1 MIVSMKMETWKKLHA
16 ENVIAKYL
24 DDFERVDSNKQ
35 TNFFLK
41 IVLKHELWSKILG
54 ENASV
59 KRLMFLL
66 ITILF
71 QIIIGLSISLSYY
84 NLFLHWKMEERKL
97 IE

>member
-1 MIVSMKMETWKKLHA
+1 MDTRKKLHA

-24 DDFERVDSNKQ
+24 DDFERVDSKKQ
-35 TNFFLK
+35 TNFFLE
-41 IVLKHELWSKILG
+41 IIFKHELWSKILD

-59 KRLMFLL
+59 KHLMFFL

-71 QIIIGLSISLSYY
+71 QIIMGLSISLSYY
-84 NLFLHWKMEERKL
+84 NLFFHWKIEERKL